1 MSKIISS
8 AEFQS
13 EVEQSDVPVL
23 VDFFATWCGPCK
35 MLAPVLEEV
44 AAEVAGRAKI
54 AKVDIDASP
63 DLAQR
68 FGVMSVPTLMV
79 FRGGQI
85 RSWRRYCGAG
95 RRLRFCISPS
105 RPFAPC
111 SACNRNLARGR
122 ARRSAPRFRTHAQPV
137 WRAATFGGKVDT
149 ERHRW

>member
-68 FGVMSVPTLMV
+68 FGVMSIPTLLL
-79 FRGGQI
+79 I
-85 RSWRRYCGAG
+85 KD
-95 RRLRFCISPS
+95 
-105 RPFAPC
+105 
-111 SACNRNLARGR
+111 
-122 ARRSAPRFRTHAQPV
+122 
-137 WRAATFGGKVDT
+137 GKVAASSVGLRPKHQVESLLDA
-149 ERHRW
+149 

>member
-54 AKVDIDASP
+54 VKVDIDASP

-79 FRGGQI
+79 FRGGQVANQAV
-85 RSWRRYCGAG
+85 GVQLKPA
-95 RRLRFCISPS
+95 LR
-105 RPFAPC
+105 A
-111 SACNRNLARGR
+111 LLGL
-122 ARRSAPRFRTHAQPV
+122 
-137 WRAATFGGKVDT
+137 
-149 ERHRW
+149 